1 MLSYLYVVML
11 KNWIADTMGVIRLE
25 PFLLGPEDADMACL
39 LIHGFSG
46 SPPEMR
52 EMGEVLAA
60 HGIRVYGVL
69 LTGHGGDP
77 EELVR
82 SGRKQWIASAEAGL
96 RQLERYPSVF
106 IAGLSMGGVLSL
118 LLAEH
123 HPERIKGVITLST
136 PTRFTGGWHVRA
148 LPVARHFIQWFYPL
162 KMMNFN
168 NPRVQEEVLRQA
180 QLRNPDATIDFT
192 DAQVVN
198 AIKEM
203 VRLPVP
209 ALDELVRMTNIER
222 RGLSKVCSP
231 LLIIQSKRD
240 QTVNP
245 ACAEE
250 LYRLAVHAS
259 PKELH
264 WLEQSDHVIT
274 TGPEREKVFALCL
287 AFMQSVQTATE

>member
-1 MLSYLYVVML
+1 MS
-11 KNWIADTMGVIRLE
+11 VIRLE
-25 PFLLGPEDADMACL
+25 PFLLGPEDADTACL

-52 EMGEVLAA
+52 EMGDVLAA

-69 LTGHGGDP
+69 LAGHGGDP
-77 EELVR
+77 ADLVHA
-82 SGRKQWIASAEAGL
+82 GRRQWMASAEAGL
-96 RQLERYPSVF
+96 RQLEQYPSVF
-106 IAGLSMGGVLSL
+106 VAGLSMGGVLSL

-123 HPERIKGVITLST
+123 HPKRIKGVITLST
-136 PTRFTGGWHVRA
+136 PTRFTGGWQVRA
-148 LPVARHFIQWFYPL
+148 LPLARHFIQWFYPL

-180 QLRNPDATIDFT
+180 RLRDPDTTIDFT

-198 AIKEM
+198 AIKET

-209 ALDELVRMTNIER
+209 ALDELVRMTNMER
-222 RGLSKVCSP
+222 RGLEKVRSP
-231 LLIIQSKRD
+231 LLIIQSKHD
-240 QTVNP
+240 QSVNP

-250 LYRLAVHAS
+250 LYQRTVHAS

-264 WLEQSDHVIT
+264 WLEQSDHAIT
-274 TGPEREKVFALCL
+274 TGPEREKVFALSL
-287 AFMQSVQTATE
+287 AFIQSVQAATE